1 MLNIF
6 SKEVYMRKSEESP
19 TNIIRTAAAA
29 AQMYSV
35 AAIADTIGVPQ
46 TTLRKHLKNFS
57 MITAGEL
64 SAMMAVM
71 PALTDEEMGKA
82 IRRLCEK

>member
-1 MLNIF
+1 M
-6 SKEVYMRKSEESP
+6 KKKVYEESSA
-19 TNIIRTAAAA
+19 ILRTAAAA
-29 AQMYSV
+29 SQMYSV
-35 AAIADTIGVPQ
+35 TAIADTIGVPQ
-46 TTLRKHLKNFS
+46 TTLRKHFRNFS
-57 MITAGEL
+57 MFTAGEL